1 MTVAATNIK
10 TACYMISCLS
20 TPFSLTQI
28 LLPRA
33 DDCGVFAKPQDLQKH
48 AGTSLLFLFYTK

>member
-1 MTVAATNIK
+1 
-10 TACYMISCLS
+10 MISCLS

-28 LLPRA
+28 LLSRA